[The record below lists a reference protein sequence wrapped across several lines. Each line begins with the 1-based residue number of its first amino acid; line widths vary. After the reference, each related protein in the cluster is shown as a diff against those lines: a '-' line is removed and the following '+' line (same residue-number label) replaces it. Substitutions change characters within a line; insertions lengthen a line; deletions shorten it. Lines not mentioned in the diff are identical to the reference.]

1 MTGRRLAIG
10 DIHGCLRTLSAQLER
25 FAPGTGDTV
34 FLLGDYIDRGPSS
47 KGVLDLLL
55 ALMRDGSDLRPL
67 RGNHEQLLLDAV
79 GDAEALAVWKDNG
92 GSGTLREFGVSHPGQ
107 IPSRYL
113 DFLASLPLSFLL
125 DDYVLVHAG
134 LDFDCDDPVRGS
146 RAHDLL
152 WTRHQ
157 QVDAAKLGGRTLV
170 TGHTVTAISAIRKS
184 LTTSHICI
192 DNGCFS
198 KGELGYGALVALDL
212 DARKLIAIAN
222 CENSR

>member
-25 FAPGTGDTV
+25 FAPGPGDTV
-34 FLLGDYIDRGPSS
+34 YLLGDYIDRGPSS
-47 KGVLDLLL
+47 KGVLELLL
-55 ALMRDGSDLRPL
+55 ALVRDGIDLRPL

-79 GDAEALAVWKDNG
+79 GDADALAVWKGNG
-92 GSGTLREFGVSHPGQ
+92 GYRTLQEFGVSHPGK

-113 DFLASLPLSFLL
+113 DFLSSLPLVHLL

-134 LDFDCDDPVRGS
+134 LDFDSADPLRES
-146 RAHDLL
+146 RPQHLL
-152 WTRHQ
+152 WTRDP

-170 TGHTVTAISAIRKS
+170 TGHTVTSISAIRQS
-184 LTTSHICI
+184 LSTSHIRI

-198 KGELGYGALVALDL
+198 RGELGYGALVALDL
-212 DARKLIAIAN
+212 DARILIEIAN
-222 CENSR
+222 CEKNR